1 MRNRIPFLIALLR
14 FYLDE
19 HAELAADEE
28 EHLTPIPKEED
39 IVAAFAHQEQVVHR
53 GEAIE
58 NVDST
63 TQFGNSLMALNYND
77 KVSSSLISTL
87 NSMNGEA
94 EVYELIRYS
103 SYLDF
108 VCYFLRKKVEGLPEE
123 LSNETLRYLKIV
135 CRLFMSILYTWQL
148 RSGVRCRLPERIS
161 FLQLEAVTEMLKAFC
176 AIGDKYYEPV
186 MEYVLKHKV
195 YLVHGL
201 QRVTTNLRENNQ
213 LVMMWYAE
221 RNYGETEEQQRA
233 ISLVSSFY
241 QQLSLMSYA
250 YEFTVAVWSVFCKQ
264 AVKDNHFS
272 ILPMKRRRLAFGSHC
287 MCSSS
292 LASSSVSSPCSFF
305 SFRLFTL

>member
-87 NSMNGEA
+87 NSMNGE
-94 EVYELIRYS
+94 
-103 SYLDF
+103 
-108 VCYFLRKKVEGLPEE
+108 VEGLPEE

-250 YEFTVAVWSVFCKQ
+250 YEFTVAVWSVCCKQ

-272 ILPMKRRRLAFGSHC
+272 ILPMKRRRLVFGSHC

-292 LASSSVSSPCSFF
+292 LASSSGSSPCSFF
-305 SFRLFTL
+305 SFRLFNL

>member
-1 MRNRIPFLIALLR
+1 
-14 FYLDE
+14 
-19 HAELAADEE
+19 
-28 EHLTPIPKEED
+28 
-39 IVAAFAHQEQVVHR
+39 
-53 GEAIE
+53 
-58 NVDST
+58 
-63 TQFGNSLMALNYND
+63 
-77 KVSSSLISTL
+77 
-87 NSMNGEA
+87 
-94 EVYELIRYS
+94 
-103 SYLDF
+103 
-108 VCYFLRKKVEGLPEE
+108 
-123 LSNETLRYLKIV
+123 
-135 CRLFMSILYTWQL
+135 MSILYTWQL

-250 YEFTVAVWSVFCKQ
+250 YEFTVAVWSVCCKQ

-272 ILPMKRRRLAFGSHC
+272 IFPMKRRRLAFGSHC

-305 SFRLFTL
+305 SFKLFTL